1 MHAFCFDP
9 CFASCLC
16 AHRCVTPPGG
26 GFIKFTVVAG
36 SCILSY
42 MLLLGTTY
50 LINIIIIQRDLSLI
64 TVVGCCFSSLDM
76 VRLPPGEGCTAR
88 GGLMKLTIVVYC

>member
-36 SCILSY
+36 SRILSY

-50 LINIIIIQRDLSLI
+50 HIYITIIQRELSLI
-64 TVVGCCFSSLDM
+64 TVVDCCF
-76 VRLPPGEGCTAR
+76 RHGKITAR
-88 GGLMKLTIVVYC
+88 GGLHHQGRADQVYYSCILLGT